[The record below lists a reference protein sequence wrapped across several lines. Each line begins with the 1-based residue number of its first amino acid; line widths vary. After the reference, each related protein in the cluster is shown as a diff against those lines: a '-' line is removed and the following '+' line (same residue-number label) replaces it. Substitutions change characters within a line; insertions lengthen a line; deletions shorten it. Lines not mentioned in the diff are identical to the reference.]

1 MLNEM
6 TATPMS
12 RQALRPG
19 IDSAAR
25 RPIMTSDEQA
35 VATLSQWLA
44 LESPTHDAAANN
56 AMQDMILEEVAGEPV
71 TVVRLPGRDGLG
83 DCAVLH
89 DGPDKG
95 RPGLLVVT
103 HVHKIGTSD
112 RKGKEE

>member
-35 VATLSQWLA
+35 VATLSQWLE
-44 LESPTHDAAANN
+44 LESPTHDAAAIN

-71 TVVRLPGRDGLG
+71 TVERLPGRNGLG
-83 DCAVLH
+83 HCAVVH
-89 DGPDKG
+89 ARADNGTPRTHFVTPD
-95 RPGLLVVT
+95 
-103 HVHKIGTSD
+103 S
-112 RKGKEE
+112 KET